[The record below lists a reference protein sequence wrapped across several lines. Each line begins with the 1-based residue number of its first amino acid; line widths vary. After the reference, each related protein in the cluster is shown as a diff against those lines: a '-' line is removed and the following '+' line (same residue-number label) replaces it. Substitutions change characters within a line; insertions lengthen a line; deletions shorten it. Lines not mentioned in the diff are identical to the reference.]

1 MKGEEAG
8 GMTLQF
14 LKWGRKGQ
22 CLEANLLVRV
32 PNLSLTGDMRAALTK
47 DNVMDLLSLLSLG
60 DLLVFYSVPSFH
72 SAKILSKKHLM

>member
-47 DNVMDLLSLLSLG
+47 DNKMDLLSLG
-60 DLLVFYSVPSFH
+60 DLVVFYSVPSFH
-72 SAKILSKKHLM
+72 SAKILSKKHMM